1 MNKTT
6 LAIAIPLA
14 IVGASVAGAWYTGTL
29 VEQQLH
35 AAISQANASLAQEA
49 PHLKGQMQLV
59 EFEQGV
65 FSSRARYTLS
75 FSVDADAAPLTL
87 AFSDNLEHG
96 PFPPSRLAAGKLAPV
111 MAQSHFS
118 LEQNELTAPLFE
130 AAGGKSP
137 LTGEVALNYDQSQ
150 TGRIDLA
157 ALQHTHAAGTLR
169 TSPASM
175 DFSGSS
181 DRKHISASGQLAEM
195 DFNFA
200 ESDSGGPVSVQLR
213 DLSLQA
219 DKQENANGFA
229 LGPSSA
235 TIKRVTI
242 QSSPDQQIE
251 LQDAVIEEALTQNGS
266 SLDQTV
272 AYRVGQVRVQEQNLG
287 SVKLAVSARHLDEVA
302 FKALKDAYNQLLL
315 SSLEGQESGSDTEEE
330 FKGLA
335 LALLEG
341 APVLALDE
349 FSLTTA
355 NGEGKA
361 ALSFSL
367 RKPAEDASSP
377 QEMAQSALAT
387 LQADI
392 KLDKAV
398 ISDLATVQG
407 TLEGAASGDVDSQ
420 AIAQQA
426 QMMTE
431 MFSGMALASQWVVE
445 DGNALRGSLAYADD
459 KVTFNGKVMS
469 VPEFMAFAM
478 GSAPGMSGLEGDDSE
493 LEQYGL
499 E

>member
-29 VEQQLH
+29 VEQQLQ
-35 AAISQANASLAQEA
+35 AAISQANASLTQEA
-49 PHLKGQMQLV
+49 PHLKAQMQLV
-59 EFEQGV
+59 ELEQGV

-75 FSVDADAAPLTL
+75 FSLEADAEPLTL

-118 LEQNELTAPLFE
+118 LERNELTAPLFD

-150 TGRIDLA
+150 KGRIDLA
-157 ALQHTHAAGTLR
+157 ALQHTHTAGTLR
-169 TSPASM
+169 ISPASL

-195 DFNFA
+195 DFDFA
-200 ESDSGGPVSVQLR
+200 ESNRGGPVSVQLR

-235 TIKRVTI
+235 TIKRVMI
-242 QSSPDQQIE
+242 QASQDQQIE

-266 SLDQTV
+266 SLDQSV
-272 AYRVGQVRVQEQNLG
+272 AYRVGQVRVQEQNVG
-287 SVKLAVSARHLDEVA
+287 GVKLALSARHIDEAA

-315 SSLEGQESGSDTEEE
+315 SSLEGQKPGSDTEEE
-330 FKGLA
+330 FKDLT

-349 FSLTTA
+349 FSLNTA
-355 NGEGKA
+355 NGQGKA
-361 ALSFSL
+361 TLSFNL

-377 QEMAQSALAT
+377 EEMAQSALAA

-392 KLDKAV
+392 RLDKAV
-398 ISDLATVQG
+398 IGDLATVQG
-407 TLEGAASGDVDSQ
+407 ALEGAATGAADAQ

-459 KVTFNGKVMS
+459 KVTFNGKTMS
-469 VPEFMAFAM
+469 VAEFMAFATGGGM
-478 GSAPGMSGLEGDDSE
+478 GMNGLDDGSD

>member
-29 VEQQLH
+29 VEQQLQ
-35 AAISQANASLAQEA
+35 AAISQANASLTQEA
-49 PHLKGQMQLV
+49 PHLKAQMQLV
-59 EFEQGV
+59 ELEQGV

-75 FSVDADAAPLTL
+75 FSLEADAEPLTL

-118 LEQNELTAPLFE
+118 LERNELTAPLFD

-150 TGRIDLA
+150 KGRIDLA

-169 TSPASM
+169 ISPASL

-195 DFNFA
+195 DFDFA
-200 ESDSGGPVSVQLR
+200 ESNRGGPVSVQLR

-235 TIKRVTI
+235 TIKRVMI
-242 QSSPDQQIE
+242 QASQDQQIE

-266 SLDQTV
+266 SLDQSV
-272 AYRVGQVRVQEQNLG
+272 AYRVGQVRVQEQNVG
-287 SVKLAVSARHLDEVA
+287 GVKLALSARHIDEAV

-315 SSLEGQESGSDTEEE
+315 SSLEGQKPGSDTEEE
-330 FKGLA
+330 FKDLT

-349 FSLTTA
+349 FSLNTA
-355 NGEGKA
+355 NGQGKA
-361 ALSFSL
+361 TLSFNL

-377 QEMAQSALAT
+377 EEMAQSALAA

-392 KLDKAV
+392 RLDKAV
-398 ISDLATVQG
+398 IGDLATVQG
-407 TLEGAASGDVDSQ
+407 ALEGAATGAADAQ

-459 KVTFNGKVMS
+459 KVTFNGKTMS
-469 VPEFMAFAM
+469 VAEFMAFATGGGM
-478 GSAPGMSGLEGDDSE
+478 GMNGLDDGSD

>member
-29 VEQQLH
+29 VEQQLQ
-35 AAISQANASLAQEA
+35 AAISQANASLTQEA
-49 PHLKGQMQLV
+49 PHLKAQMQLV
-59 EFEQGV
+59 ELEQGV

-75 FSVDADAAPLTL
+75 FSLEADAEPLTL

-118 LEQNELTAPLFE
+118 LERNELTAPLFD

-150 TGRIDLA
+150 KGRIDLA

-169 TSPASM
+169 ISPASL

-195 DFNFA
+195 DFDFA
-200 ESDSGGPVSVQLR
+200 ESNRGGPVSVQLR

-235 TIKRVTI
+235 TIKRVMI
-242 QSSPDQQIE
+242 QASQDQQIE
-251 LQDAVIEEALTQNGS
+251 LQDTVIEEALTQNGS
-266 SLDQTV
+266 SLDQSV
-272 AYRVGQVRVQEQNLG
+272 AYRVGQVRVQEQNVG
-287 SVKLAVSARHLDEVA
+287 GVKLALSARHIDEAA

-315 SSLEGQESGSDTEEE
+315 SSLEGQKPGSDTEEE
-330 FKGLA
+330 FKDLT

-349 FSLTTA
+349 FSLNTA
-355 NGEGKA
+355 NGQGKA
-361 ALSFSL
+361 TLSFNL

-377 QEMAQSALAT
+377 EEMAQSALAA

-392 KLDKAV
+392 RLDKAV
-398 ISDLATVQG
+398 IGDLATVQG
-407 TLEGAASGDVDSQ
+407 ALEGAATGAADAQ

-459 KVTFNGKVMS
+459 KVTFNGKAMS
-469 VPEFMAFAM
+469 VAEFMAFATGGGM
-478 GSAPGMSGLEGDDSE
+478 GMNGLDDGSD

>member
-29 VEQQLH
+29 VEQQLQ
-35 AAISQANASLAQEA
+35 AAISQANASLTQEA
-49 PHLKGQMQLV
+49 PHLKAQMQLV
-59 EFEQGV
+59 ELEQGV

-75 FSVDADAAPLTL
+75 FSLEADAEPLTL

-118 LEQNELTAPLFE
+118 LERNELTAPLFD

-150 TGRIDLA
+150 KGRIDLA

-169 TSPASM
+169 ISPASL

-195 DFNFA
+195 DFDFA
-200 ESDSGGPVSVQLR
+200 ESNRGGPVSVQLR

-235 TIKRVTI
+235 TIKRVMI
-242 QSSPDQQIE
+242 QASQDQQIE

-266 SLDQTV
+266 SLDQSV
-272 AYRVGQVRVQEQNLG
+272 AYRVGQVRVQEQNVG
-287 SVKLAVSARHLDEVA
+287 GVKLALSARHIDEAA

-315 SSLEGQESGSDTEEE
+315 SSLEGQKPGSDTEEE
-330 FKGLA
+330 FKDLT

-349 FSLTTA
+349 FSLNTA
-355 NGEGKA
+355 NGQGKA
-361 ALSFSL
+361 TLSFNL

-377 QEMAQSALAT
+377 EEMAQSALAA

-392 KLDKAV
+392 RLDKAV
-398 ISDLATVQG
+398 IGDLATVQG
-407 TLEGAASGDVDSQ
+407 ALEGAATGAADAQ

-459 KVTFNGKVMS
+459 KVTFNGKAMS
-469 VPEFMAFAM
+469 VAEFMAFATGGGM
-478 GSAPGMSGLEGDDSE
+478 GMNGLDDGSD

>member
-14 IVGASVAGAWYTGTL
+14 IVGASVVGAWYTGTL
-29 VEQQLH
+29 VEQQLQ
-35 AAISQANASLAQEA
+35 AAISQANASLTQEA
-49 PHLKGQMQLV
+49 PHLNAQMQLV
-59 EFEQGV
+59 ELEQGL

-75 FSVDADAAPLTL
+75 FSLEADAEPLTL

-118 LEQNELTAPLFE
+118 LERNELTAPLFD

-150 TGRIDLA
+150 KGRIDLA

-169 TSPASM
+169 ISPASL

-195 DFNFA
+195 DFDFA
-200 ESDSGGPVSVQLR
+200 ESNRGGPVSVQLR

-235 TIKRVTI
+235 TIKRVMI
-242 QSSPDQQIE
+242 QASQDQQIE

-266 SLDQTV
+266 SLDQSV
-272 AYRVGQVRVQEQNLG
+272 AYRVGQVRVQEQNVG
-287 SVKLAVSARHLDEVA
+287 GVKLALSARHIDEAA

-315 SSLEGQESGSDTEEE
+315 SSLEGQEPGSDTEEE
-330 FKGLA
+330 FKDLT

-349 FSLTTA
+349 FSLNTA
-355 NGEGKA
+355 NGQGKA
-361 ALSFSL
+361 TLSFNL

-377 QEMAQSALAT
+377 EEMAQSALAA

-392 KLDKAV
+392 RLDKAV
-398 ISDLATVQG
+398 IGDLATVQG
-407 TLEGAASGDVDSQ
+407 TLEGAATGAADAQ

-426 QMMTE
+426 EMMTE

-459 KVTFNGKVMS
+459 KVTFNGKAMS
-469 VPEFMAFAM
+469 VAEFMAFATGGGM
-478 GSAPGMSGLEGDDSE
+478 GMSGLEDGGSD

>member
-29 VEQQLH
+29 VEQQLQ
-35 AAISQANASLAQEA
+35 AAISQANASLTQEA
-49 PHLKGQMQLV
+49 PHLKAQMQLV
-59 EFEQGV
+59 ELEQGV

-75 FSVDADAAPLTL
+75 FSLEADAEPLTL

-118 LEQNELTAPLFE
+118 LERNELTAPLFD

-150 TGRIDLA
+150 KGRIDLA

-169 TSPASM
+169 ISPASL

-195 DFNFA
+195 DFDFA
-200 ESDSGGPVSVQLR
+200 ESNRGGPVSVQLR

-235 TIKRVTI
+235 TIKRVMI
-242 QSSPDQQIE
+242 QASQDQQIE

-266 SLDQTV
+266 SLDQSV
-272 AYRVGQVRVQEQNLG
+272 AYRVGQVRVQEQNVG
-287 SVKLAVSARHLDEVA
+287 GVKLALSARRIDEAA

-315 SSLEGQESGSDTEEE
+315 SSLEGQKPGSDTEEE
-330 FKGLA
+330 FKDLT

-349 FSLTTA
+349 FSLNTA
-355 NGEGKA
+355 NGQGKA
-361 ALSFSL
+361 TLSFNL

-377 QEMAQSALAT
+377 EEMAQSALAA

-392 KLDKAV
+392 RLDKAV
-398 ISDLATVQG
+398 IGDLATVQG
-407 TLEGAASGDVDSQ
+407 ALEGAATGAADAQ

-459 KVTFNGKVMS
+459 KVTFNGKAMS
-469 VPEFMAFAM
+469 VAEFMAFATGAGM
-478 GSAPGMSGLEGDDSE
+478 GMNGLDDGSD

>member
-29 VEQQLH
+29 VEQQLQ
-35 AAISQANASLAQEA
+35 AAISQANASLTQEA
-49 PHLKGQMQLV
+49 PHLKAQMQLV
-59 EFEQGV
+59 ELEQGV

-75 FSVDADAAPLTL
+75 FSLEADAEPLTL

-118 LEQNELTAPLFE
+118 LERNELTAPLFD

-150 TGRIDLA
+150 KGRIDLA

-169 TSPASM
+169 ISPASL

-195 DFNFA
+195 DFDFA
-200 ESDSGGPVSVQLR
+200 ESNRGGPVSVQLR

-235 TIKRVTI
+235 TIKRVMI
-242 QSSPDQQIE
+242 QASQDQQIE

-266 SLDQTV
+266 SLDQSV
-272 AYRVGQVRVQEQNLG
+272 AYRVGQVRVQEQNVG
-287 SVKLAVSARHLDEVA
+287 GVKLALSARHIDEAA

-315 SSLEGQESGSDTEEE
+315 SSLEGQKPGSDTEEE
-330 FKGLA
+330 FKDLT

-349 FSLTTA
+349 FSLNTV
-355 NGEGKA
+355 NGQGKA
-361 ALSFSL
+361 TLSFNL

-377 QEMAQSALAT
+377 EEMAQSALAA

-392 KLDKAV
+392 RLDKAV
-398 ISDLATVQG
+398 IGDLATVQG
-407 TLEGAASGDVDSQ
+407 ALEGAATGAVDAQ

-459 KVTFNGKVMS
+459 KVTFNGKAMS
-469 VPEFMAFAM
+469 VAEFMAFATGGGM
-478 GSAPGMSGLEGDDSE
+478 GMNGLDDGSD

>member
-29 VEQQLH
+29 VEQQLQ
-35 AAISQANASLAQEA
+35 AAISQANASLTQEA
-49 PHLKGQMQLV
+49 PHLKAQMQLV
-59 EFEQGV
+59 ELEQGV

-75 FSVDADAAPLTL
+75 FSLEADAEPLTL

-118 LEQNELTAPLFE
+118 LERNELTAPLFD

-150 TGRIDLA
+150 KGRIDLA

-169 TSPASM
+169 ISPASL

-181 DRKHISASGQLAEM
+181 DRKHTSASGQLAEM
-195 DFNFA
+195 DFDFA
-200 ESDSGGPVSVQLR
+200 ESNRGGPVSVQLR

-235 TIKRVTI
+235 TIKRVMI
-242 QSSPDQQIE
+242 QASQDQQIE

-266 SLDQTV
+266 SLDQSV
-272 AYRVGQVRVQEQNLG
+272 AYRVGQVRVQEQNVG
-287 SVKLAVSARHLDEVA
+287 GVKLALSARHIDEAA

-315 SSLEGQESGSDTEEE
+315 SSLEGQKPGSDTEEE
-330 FKGLA
+330 FKDLT

-349 FSLTTA
+349 FSLNTA
-355 NGEGKA
+355 NGQGKA
-361 ALSFSL
+361 TLSFNL

-377 QEMAQSALAT
+377 DEMAQSALAA

-392 KLDKAV
+392 RLDKAV
-398 ISDLATVQG
+398 IGDLATVQG
-407 TLEGAASGDVDSQ
+407 ALEGAATGAADAQ

-459 KVTFNGKVMS
+459 KVTFNGKAMS
-469 VPEFMAFAM
+469 VAEFMAFATGGGM
-478 GSAPGMSGLEGDDSE
+478 GMNGLDDGSD

>member
-14 IVGASVAGAWYTGTL
+14 IVGASVVGAWYTGTL
-29 VEQQLH
+29 VEQQLQ
-35 AAISQANASLAQEA
+35 AAISQANASLTQEA
-49 PHLKGQMQLV
+49 PHLNAQMQLV
-59 EFEQGV
+59 ELEQGL

-75 FSVDADAAPLTL
+75 FALDADAEPLTL

-96 PFPPSRLAAGKLAPV
+96 PFPLSRLAAGKLAPV

-118 LEQNELTAPLFE
+118 LERNELTAPLFE

-150 TGRIDLA
+150 KGRIDLA

-169 TSPASM
+169 TSPASL

-195 DFNFA
+195 DFDFA
-200 ESDSGGPVSVQLR
+200 EGNRGGPVSVQLR

-235 TIKRVTI
+235 TIKRVMI
-242 QSSPDQQIE
+242 QASQDQQIE

-266 SLDQTV
+266 SLDQSV
-272 AYRVGQVRVQEQNLG
+272 AYRVGQVRVQEQNVG
-287 SVKLAVSARHLDEVA
+287 GVKLALSARHIDEAA

-315 SSLEGQESGSDTEEE
+315 SSLEGQEPGSDTEEE
-330 FKGLA
+330 FKDLT

-349 FSLTTA
+349 FSLNTA
-355 NGEGKA
+355 NGQGKA
-361 ALSFSL
+361 TLSFNL

-377 QEMAQSALAT
+377 EEMAQSALAA

-392 KLDKAV
+392 RLDKAV
-398 ISDLATVQG
+398 IGDLATVQG
-407 TLEGAASGDVDSQ
+407 TLEGAATGAADAQ

-426 QMMTE
+426 EMMTE

-459 KVTFNGKVMS
+459 KVTFNGKAMS
-469 VPEFMAFAM
+469 VAEFMAFATGGGM
-478 GSAPGMSGLEGDDSE
+478 GMSGLEDGGSD

>member
-29 VEQQLH
+29 VEQQLQ
-35 AAISQANASLAQEA
+35 AAISQANASLTQEA
-49 PHLKGQMQLV
+49 PHLKAQMQLV
-59 EFEQGV
+59 ELEQGV

-75 FSVDADAAPLTL
+75 FSLEADAEPLAL

-118 LEQNELTAPLFE
+118 LERNELTAPLFD

-150 TGRIDLA
+150 KGRIDLA

-169 TSPASM
+169 ISPASL

-195 DFNFA
+195 DFDFA
-200 ESDSGGPVSVQLR
+200 ESNRGGPVSVQLR

-235 TIKRVTI
+235 TIKRVMI
-242 QSSPDQQIE
+242 QASQDQQIE

-266 SLDQTV
+266 SLDQSV
-272 AYRVGQVRVQEQNLG
+272 AYRVGQVRVQEQNVG
-287 SVKLAVSARHLDEVA
+287 GVKLALSARHIDEAA

-315 SSLEGQESGSDTEEE
+315 SSLEGQKPGSDTEEE
-330 FKGLA
+330 FKDLT

-349 FSLTTA
+349 FSLNTA
-355 NGEGKA
+355 NGQGKA
-361 ALSFSL
+361 TLSFNL

-377 QEMAQSALAT
+377 EEMAQSALAA

-392 KLDKAV
+392 RLDKAV
-398 ISDLATVQG
+398 IGDLATVQG
-407 TLEGAASGDVDSQ
+407 ALEGAATGAADAQ

-459 KVTFNGKVMS
+459 KVTFNGKAMS
-469 VPEFMAFAM
+469 VAEFMAFATGGGM
-478 GSAPGMSGLEGDDSE
+478 GMSGLGDDSE
-493 LEQYGL
+493 QEQYGL

>member
-29 VEQQLH
+29 VEQQLQD
-35 AAISQANASLAQEA
+35 AISQANASLTQEA
-49 PHLKGQMQLV
+49 PHLNAQMQLV
-59 EFEQGV
+59 ELEQGI

-75 FSVDADAAPLTL
+75 FSLEADAAPLTL

-118 LEQNELTAPLFE
+118 LEHNELTAPLFD

-150 TGRIDLA
+150 NGRIDLA

-169 TSPASM
+169 TSPFSM

-181 DRKHISASGQLAEM
+181 DRKHISASGQMAEM
-195 DFNFA
+195 DFHFA
-200 ESDSGGPVSVQLR
+200 ESNRGGPISVQLR

-235 TIKRVTI
+235 TIKRVMI
-242 QSSPDQQIE
+242 QSSQDLQIE
-251 LQDAVIEEALTQNGS
+251 LQDAVIEEALTQNGT
-266 SLDQTV
+266 SLDQSV
-272 AYRVGQVRVQEQNLG
+272 AYRVGQVRVQEQNVG
-287 SVKLAVSARHLDEVA
+287 GVKLAISARHIDEAA

-315 SSLEGQESGSDTEEE
+315 SSLEGQEPGSDIEEE

-349 FSLTTA
+349 FSLNTA
-355 NGEGKA
+355 NGQGKA
-361 ALSFSL
+361 ALSLNL

-377 QEMAQSALAT
+377 EEMAQSALAA
-387 LQADI
+387 LQADF

-398 ISDLATVQG
+398 IGDLVTVQG
-407 TLEGAASGDVDSQ
+407 TLQGAASDGADPQ

-426 QMMTE
+426 EMMTE

-459 KVTFNGKVMS
+459 KVTFNGKAMS
-469 VPEFMAFAM
+469 VAEFMAFATGGGM
-478 GSAPGMSGLEGDDSE
+478 GMSGLGDDDSD
-493 LEQYGL
+493 LERYGL

>member
-29 VEQQLH
+29 VEQQLQ
-35 AAISQANASLAQEA
+35 AAISQANASLTQEA
-49 PHLKGQMQLV
+49 PHLKAQMQLV
-59 EFEQGV
+59 ELEQGV

-75 FSVDADAAPLTL
+75 FSLEADAEPLTL

-118 LEQNELTAPLFE
+118 LERNELTAPLFD

-150 TGRIDLA
+150 KGRIDLA

-169 TSPASM
+169 ISPASL

-195 DFNFA
+195 DFDFA
-200 ESDSGGPVSVQLR
+200 ESNRGGPVSVQLR

-235 TIKRVTI
+235 TIKRVMI
-242 QSSPDQQIE
+242 QASQDQQIE

-266 SLDQTV
+266 SLDQSV
-272 AYRVGQVRVQEQNLG
+272 AYRVGQVRVQEQNVG
-287 SVKLAVSARHLDEVA
+287 GVKLALSARHIDEAA

-315 SSLEGQESGSDTEEE
+315 SSLEGQKPGSDTEEE
-330 FKGLA
+330 FKDLT

-349 FSLTTA
+349 FSLNTA
-355 NGEGKA
+355 NGQGKA
-361 ALSFSL
+361 TLSFNL

-377 QEMAQSALAT
+377 EEMAQSALAA

-392 KLDKAV
+392 RLDKAV
-398 ISDLATVQG
+398 IGDLATVQG
-407 TLEGAASGDVDSQ
+407 ALEGAATGAADAQ

-445 DGNALRGSLAYADD
+445 DGNVLRGSLAYADD
-459 KVTFNGKVMS
+459 KVTFNGKAMS
-469 VPEFMAFAM
+469 VAEFMAFATGGGM
-478 GSAPGMSGLEGDDSE
+478 GMNGLDDGSD